1 MRTFV
6 GRNGKYVW
14 RESWLIKLQLV
25 LQLIGCDRRWHDFV
39 LPITGGTVVK
49 VKHSCSNF
57 HLEWKM
63 TQAARLSIYG
73 NLEVIEESR
82 MWALL
87 TSIIIIICI
96 FIIVI
101 IKFSNFP

>member
-1 MRTFV
+1 
-6 GRNGKYVW
+6 
-14 RESWLIKLQLV
+14 
-25 LQLIGCDRRWHDFV
+25 
-39 LPITGGTVVK
+39 
-49 VKHSCSNF
+49 
-57 HLEWKM
+57 M